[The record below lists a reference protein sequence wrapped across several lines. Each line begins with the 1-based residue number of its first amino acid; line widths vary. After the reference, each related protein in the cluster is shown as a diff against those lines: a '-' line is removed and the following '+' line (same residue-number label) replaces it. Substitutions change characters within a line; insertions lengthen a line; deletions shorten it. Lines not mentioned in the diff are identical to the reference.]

1 MVAEF
6 MVLSLLVFYG
16 LAGKVNRM
24 KLSKSNPFLID
35 KTAAK
40 ASLIVSARMSSGI
53 EGIRQP
59 FERAN
64 KTVGITDTRTFTEHW
79 QQRCSV
85 IKHVTR

>member
-6 MVLSLLVFYG
+6 MNLSLLVFYCST
-16 LAGKVNRM
+16 GKMTGM
-24 KLSKSNPFLID
+24 KLSQSNPFLLD

-40 ASLIVSARMSSGI
+40 ASFIVSARASSGI

-59 FERAN
+59 FERAI

-79 QQRCSV
+79 QQRAATKSV
-85 IKHVTR
+85 K

>member
-6 MVLSLLVFYG
+6 MSLSVLVFYCST
-16 LAGKVNRM
+16 GKIERM
-24 KLSKSNPFLID
+24 KLSQSNPFLLD

-40 ASLIVSARMSSGI
+40 ASLIVSARTSSSI

-59 FERAN
+59 FERAI

-79 QQRCSV
+79 QQRAAPKSV
-85 IKHVTR
+85 K